1 MPPSRTG
8 RRPNRSD
15 SGPMTNWP
23 TPKPTR
29 NIDSTICGRL
39 ADVMWKADAMFG
51 SAGSIMSIASGL
63 SAMMD
68 AITITNS
75 GKPIG
80 RWPEAAKA
88 LALVSDNKK
97 ILLKAAPYGFW
108 CAAQITF
115 SAWQTI
121 GQRGLKRANSIRP
134 EDPFGPQAKGVVLI
148 RRLLYPLLRT
158 KQRPAFERR
167 PCVGT
172 DLEDRHAQERDGTG
186 AD

>member
-1 MPPSRTG
+1 ME
-8 RRPNRSD
+8 
-15 SGPMTNWP
+15 
-23 TPKPTR
+23 
-29 NIDSTICGRL
+29 
-39 ADVMWKADAMFG
+39 
-51 SAGSIMSIASGL
+51 
-63 SAMMD
+63 

-134 EDPFGPQAKGVVLI
+134 EDPFVRAAKGVVLVG
-148 RRLLYPLLRT
+148 RLLYPLRT
-158 KQRPAFERR
+158 KHPR
-167 PCVGT
+167 
-172 DLEDRHAQERDGTG
+172 
-186 AD
+186 

>member
-1 MPPSRTG
+1 MPPSRIG
-8 RRPNRSD
+8 RRPKRSD
-15 SGPMTNWP
+15 SGPITNWP

-29 NIDSTICGRL
+29 KIDSTICGRL
-39 ADVMWKADAMFG
+39 ADVMSKADAMFG

-63 SAMMD
+63 SAMME

-121 GQRGLKRANSIRP
+121 GQRGLKQATLGQAGRLVR
-134 EDPFGPQAKGVVLI
+134 PQAKGVVLVGG
-148 RRLLYPLLRT
+148 LLYPLT
-158 KQRPAFERR
+158 HEA
-167 PCVGT
+167 T
-172 DLEDRHAQERDGTG
+172 A
-186 AD
+186 